1 MNTHHITPAP
11 QERHEQSSQPLDDAA
26 LWQFDDEALERA
38 LKTVSCNPQD
48 LRQFLR
54 AASYR

>member
-1 MNTHHITPAP
+1 MNSQHIAP
-11 QERHEQSSQPLDDAA
+11 TQQERHEQSAQPLDDAA

-48 LRQFLR
+48 IRQFLR